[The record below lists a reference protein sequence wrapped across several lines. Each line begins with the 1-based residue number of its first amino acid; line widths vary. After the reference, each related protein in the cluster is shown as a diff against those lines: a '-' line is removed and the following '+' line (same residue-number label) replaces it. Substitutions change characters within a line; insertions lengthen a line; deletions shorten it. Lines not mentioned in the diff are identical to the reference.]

1 MSTHD
6 VKTPNDAPL
15 SADAANPLTDR
26 SQIATSRLEIDI
38 PGGQT
43 INCSVKANRSSI
55 YNIGN
60 IYFLESFEDA
70 TLLYDKIQK
79 SNGSNPGSLS
89 PREISESKKTT
100 DNNAGNEQ
108 QSLESIK
115 IIDTPDLDFYNT
127 GYLIVFILKKIY
139 ARVKVQKFKDNRL
152 KVASLEDFVALGDGL
167 KMFFQVNPG
176 CGADAYDE
184 LITYWK
190 NEDKFDSL
198 PITPVG
204 DTEKTFGGGERAVLG
219 RARSHSR
226 IPSGNFGPMGP
237 DDMVKTSKMQK
248 APKDDRFLFE
258 SQTKF
263 DSGFR
268 TGTWPNQKE
277 PSVISLDTRR
287 VDQSSF
293 GRTFFGAD
301 QELIVFKVSEFE
313 MKLRK
318 IEYENYDKKIENINE
333 EMEDIKESLQQSVFN
348 DDPTPSFIQVT
359 GNGNMISDV
368 PFDTIHNTNNHFL
381 KHHRKLESS
390 IVNPNESID
399 QTWDKIFSLGGSKP
413 GPNNQLATFNGNPN
427 PNQNDGQLALLRTK
441 LEDLRE
447 TKENLLMQKMEFDGP
462 ILSLMIGQMGGFIKR
477 NKRKLN
483 ILKKTYQNFF

>member
-1 MSTHD
+1 M
-6 VKTPNDAPL
+6 
-15 SADAANPLTDR
+15 
-26 SQIATSRLEIDI
+26 
-38 PGGQT
+38 
-43 INCSVKANRSSI
+43 
-55 YNIGN
+55 
-60 IYFLESFEDA
+60 
-70 TLLYDKIQK
+70 
-79 SNGSNPGSLS
+79 
-89 PREISESKKTT
+89 
-100 DNNAGNEQ
+100 
-108 QSLESIK
+108 
-115 IIDTPDLDFYNT
+115 
-127 GYLIVFILKKIY
+127 KKIY
-139 ARVKVQKFKDNRL
+139 ARVKVQKFRDNKL
-152 KVASLEDFVALGDGL
+152 KVASVEDFVALGDGL

-176 CGADAYDE
+176 CGADAYEE

-204 DTEKTFGGGERAVLG
+204 DTEKTFGCGKLG
-219 RARSHSR
+219 RARSHSK
-226 IPSGNFGPMGP
+226 ITSGNLEPMGP
-237 DDMVKTSKMQK
+237 DDLIKPNKTQVT
-248 APKDDRFLFE
+248 PGRDRYLYE

-268 TGTWPNQKE
+268 IGSSANQKE
-277 PSVISLDTRR
+277 PSVISVDTRR

-293 GRTFFGAD
+293 GRSFFGAD

-333 EMEDIKESLQQSVFN
+333 EMEEIKESLQQSVFI
-348 DDPTPSFIQVT
+348 DDPTPSFIRVT
-359 GNGNMISDV
+359 DHRPMLSDL
-368 PFDTIHNTNNHFL
+368 PFDTNHNSNNHFL

-399 QTWDKIFSLGGSKP
+399 QTWDKIFSMGGSKP

-427 PNQNDGQLALLRTK
+427 PNDGQLALLRTK

-447 TKENLLMQKMEFDGP
+447 TKEDLLLQKMEFDGP

-477 NKRKLN
+477 NKRKLS